1 MDSPRLVAFAI
12 ASVVAVIAYLAVLV
26 LVGVV
31 RWGARKVWGR

>member
-1 MDSPRLVAFAI
+1 MDTPRVVAFAG
-12 ASVVAVIAYLAVLV
+12 AAVVLVIAYLAVLV

>member
-1 MDSPRLVAFAI
+1 MDSPRLLAF
-12 ASVVAVIAYLAVLV
+12 VVASIVLVVAYLAVLV